1 MITTNMKKP
10 IISAIISSVL
20 FLGFATSCSEKIE
33 VSSDPVASTIKSEK
47 PVLNVY
53 IENSGSMDG
62 YMCNGSELKDCMYD
76 FVSDLNRYT
85 DETNLNYINSTIIPY
100 KGDLKT
106 YIKTLNPTS
115 FKLARGNR
123 SNTEL
128 DNVIGKVLENVT
140 DTSVCIL
147 VSDFIL
153 DVPSKDAQNF
163 LNNTAIT
170 IKDEVIAAQ
179 KRVPNLGV
187 EILKFSSKFTG
198 SYFYPNGSVEKLEDV
213 KRPYYI
219 WIFGDKDYL
228 AKLNTD
234 VPFSQLVKYDL
245 SGIAAFT
252 NTSSVPFE
260 IKNQSGTSQVI
271 VPAHGD
277 YHVMIRAD
285 FRSTLQPDGIVQDIS
300 NFSFNNNSIIV
311 DGVYPISDKKVGYTH
326 FIKFTIPK
334 GTKIAQESL
343 TFSFP
348 KLPSW
353 VSASNDDTGTNVTD
367 NLDKTTG
374 IKYLVQGV
382 ADAFRTE
389 TICTTM
395 QFNVK
400 RK

>member
-1 MITTNMKKP
+1 MKKP
-10 IISAIISSVL
+10 IIISRLAFSTFSILFII
-20 FLGFATSCSEKIE
+20 FTSCTSKIE
-33 VSSDPVASTIKSEK
+33 VESEPVASNIKKSP

-62 YMCNGSELKDCMYD
+62 YMCNGSELKDCVYD
-76 FVSDLNRYT
+76 YVSDLNRYAC
-85 DETNLNYINSTIIPY
+85 ETNLHYINSTIIPY
-100 KGDLKT
+100 KGDLKS
-106 YIKTLNPTS
+106 YIKTLNPNS
-115 FKLARGNR
+115 FKLAGGDR
-123 SNTEL
+123 SNSEL
-128 DNVIGKVLENVT
+128 DRVIGKVLENVT

-153 DVPSKDAQNF
+153 DVQSKDAQNF
-163 LNNTAIT
+163 LNNAAIS
-170 IKDEVIAAQ
+170 IKNEVISTQ
-179 KRVPNLGV
+179 KRVPHLGV

-198 SYFYPNGSVEKLEDV
+198 NYFYPNGSVEKLNNV
-213 KRPYYI
+213 TRPYYI

-228 AKLNTD
+228 AKLNSD
-234 VPFSQLVKYDL
+234 VPFPQLIKYNL

-252 NTSSVPFE
+252 NASNVPFE

-271 VPAHGD
+271 VAAHGD

-285 FRSTLQPDGIVQDIS
+285 FRPTLQPDGVVQDKS

-311 DGVYPISDKKVGYTH
+311 DGVYPISDKKAEYTH

-353 VSASNDDTGTNVTD
+353 VSASNDDTGTNVQD

-374 IKYLVQGV
+374 IKHLIQGV
-382 ADAFRTE
+382 ADAFRDE